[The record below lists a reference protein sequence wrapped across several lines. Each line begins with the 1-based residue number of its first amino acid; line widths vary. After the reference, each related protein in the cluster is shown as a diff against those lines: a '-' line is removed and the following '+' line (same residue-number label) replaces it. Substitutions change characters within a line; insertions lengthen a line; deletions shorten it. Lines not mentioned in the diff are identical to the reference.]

1 MNQRTAFRAAP
12 NATRARSHTFRPA
25 FGHEAAA
32 TQPRVALGSLAFGL
46 LLVTGIAIAAGA
58 AGCADGAARPELDQS
73 ELESYVRAMLPRR
86 IEVQRY
92 LTKPVSFSGSGD
104 ADGLEV
110 ILAALDRMNDP
121 TKVVGNFQFE
131 LHTLRPASSDPLGQR
146 VAFWPVEVKSDES
159 FLLYW
164 DRFARF
170 YRFPLRLESA
180 ALPPGKYILS
190 ARLRVPT
197 GDTLFD
203 QYEFTHEGGAVP
215 TVRSR

>member
-1 MNQRTAFRAAP
+1 M
-12 NATRARSHTFRPA
+12 
-25 FGHEAAA
+25 
-32 TQPRVALGSLAFGL
+32 
-46 LLVTGIAIAAGA
+46 
-58 AGCADGAARPELDQS
+58 
-73 ELESYVRAMLPRR
+73 ESYVRAMLPRR

-215 TVRSR
+215 AVRSR